1 MAPLPQNMTLSEF
14 IAWEEFQEFKH
25 EFSDG
30 TVSLFPGGTK
40 RHAALA
46 GEIYAFLLAE
56 LRNTPCRAFI
66 MDVLTTTEN
75 SARYPDVVVT
85 CDERDTSDMS
95 GRTLEHPKLLVEVLS
110 ESTAHVD
117 RGQKLREYTTIDTLE
132 EYFIIDSDRRW
143 AAAYR
148 RANGWAMSS
157 PVSDGSFELASL
169 GVILDLDTLFERA
182 GVPVRE

>member
-1 MAPLPQNMTLSEF
+1 MSLAEF
-14 IAWEEFQEFKH
+14 IAWEEFQKCKH
-25 EFSDG
+25 EFVDG
-30 TVSLFPGGTK
+30 TVSPFPGETK

-56 LRNTPCRAFI
+56 LRNAPCRAFI
-66 MDVLTTTEN
+66 MDVLTTTGN

-85 CDERDTSDMS
+85 CDERDTADMT

-117 RGQKLREYTTIDTLE
+117 RGPKLREYTTIDTLG
-132 EYFIIDSDRRW
+132 EYLLIDSRRRW

-148 RANGWAMSS
+148 KTNDGWAMSE
-157 PVSDGSFELASL
+157 PVSAGPFTLASL
-169 GVILDLDTLFERA
+169 GVTLDLDTLFERA
-182 GVPVRE
+182 GVPAED